1 MISLEILMMS
11 LNIILI
17 FAVTSFS
24 MNDQIKIKF
33 KLINIFI
40 MESNDKVKLHPKGG
54 KEILVSRKAGEM
66 SILIKNNLADFSID
80 QAIPLD
86 EVNEETCELIVQYL
100 SHYDGKAPEEIEKP
114 LKSNDM
120 KQLTDAWAADYVDKL
135 ELNKLIDL
143 TTAANF
149 MEIQSLLD
157 ICTAKIATL
166 VKDKTEEEIFKTFG
180 VEDNFTEEERMKV
193 KEENKWLEDNI

>member
-1 MISLEILMMS
+1 
-11 LNIILI
+11 
-17 FAVTSFS
+17 
-24 MNDQIKIKF
+24 
-33 KLINIFI
+33 
-40 MESNDKVKLHPKGG
+40 MESVEKVKLHPKGG
-54 KEILVSRKAGEM
+54 KEFLVSRKAGEM

-86 EVNEETCELIVQYL
+86 EVNEETCELIVKYL
-100 SHYDGKAPEEIEKP
+100 EHYDGKVPDEIDKP

-120 KQLTDAWAADYVDKL
+120 KILTDDFSANFVDNL

-157 ICTAKIATL
+157 LCTAKIATL